1 VTQVLMK
8 ILKNRKPNEFIKDRR
23 EELFAMDMLY
33 GTSYDNW
40 MSQVERTKASINN

>member
-1 VTQVLMK
+1 MK
-8 ILKNRKPNEFIKDRR
+8 ILKNHKANEFAKDQK
-23 EELFAMDMLY
+23 ELLFAMDMIY